1 MTGGARHGDKGFF
14 VQPTV
19 FGDVQDDMK
28 ICRFRILNNNNNSQ
42 TRGIHILLSS
52 SFTLRSFCVREEIF
66 GPVQSIQ
73 KVTNMEEAIARA
85 NSNNYG
91 LAAAV
96 FTQVR
101 TSFNCGCGGDCNSC
115 PSVHSHIDNQD
126 VGKAI
131 YVSNSLRAGTVW
143 VRDR

>member
-28 ICRFRILNNNNNSQ
+28 ICRFRILKGGNNISQ
-42 TRGIHILLSS
+42 TWAKSRRHIPLSS
-52 SFTLRSFCVREEIF
+52 IFTLQSICVREEIF

-73 KVTNMEEAIARA
+73 KVTNMEEAIERA
-85 NSNNYG
+85 NRNNYG

-96 FTQVR
+96 FTQAR
-101 TSFNCGCGGDCNSC
+101 TSFN
-115 PSVHSHIDNQD
+115 
-126 VGKAI
+126 
-131 YVSNSLRAGTVW
+131 
-143 VRDR
+143 

>member
-28 ICRFRILNNNNNSQ
+28 ICRFRILKGVGTIFYKHRRRHIMLS
-42 TRGIHILLSS
+42 GI
-52 SFTLRSFCVREEIF
+52 FTLQSLCVREEIF

-73 KVTNMEEAIARA
+73 KVTNMEEAIERA
-85 NSNNYG
+85 NRNNYG

-101 TSFNCGCGGDCNSC
+101 M
-115 PSVHSHIDNQD
+115 SVN
-126 VGKAI
+126 
-131 YVSNSLRAGTVW
+131 
-143 VRDR
+143 